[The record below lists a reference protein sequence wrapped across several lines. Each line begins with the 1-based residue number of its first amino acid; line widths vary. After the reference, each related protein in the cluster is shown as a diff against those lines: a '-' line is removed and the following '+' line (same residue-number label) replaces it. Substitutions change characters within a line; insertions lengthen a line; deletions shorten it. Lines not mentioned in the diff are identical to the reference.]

1 MTLPREQRILEKNRR
16 RFDALVHALDSLSIK
31 KDEALL
37 ARIQHAVNFA
47 VQNDTGCFCSPE
59 IEAKLCK
66 IAQSLPDHNEK
77 NPLPPGTILHVMTTA
92 YRSGGHTRV
101 VERWI
106 ANSPPEENHSVIIIN
121 QEPMHFPFL
130 LEGIVMARGG
140 RVLQLPPVKHTEKGA
155 ILRSLSSGASKIILH
170 VHMYDPVPILAY
182 GTSSFT
188 IPVIFFNHADHL
200 FWIGASITDLC
211 ADMSRWRCDF
221 SRRRRGISRAC
232 LLPIPIDERF
242 PPLSRDEARRT
253 LGISTEAR
261 VIVTMAQEYKY
272 SCYQDFDFFS
282 FLLRITTEH
291 PERIILAIGP
301 SPTHPLWE
309 LLQSVSAGRIR
320 ACGEIPYEK
329 IGVYLYSA
337 DLYVE
342 SFPFPSFTSLL
353 DVANLGIP
361 TLSLRLPL
369 PHLDS
374 IEASGTICQ
383 TIDDLCHR
391 IDAALLNTPST
402 TLMIN
407 AISLDHRREG
417 WLTHLKA
424 LYNACPATHQVTKIS
439 AASLDRSIG
448 ELEAYLHYLKVNL
461 RGDHATL
468 LRRQVTLLFELL
480 RLMFHFSLFDTSGR
494 LVLWHHLRKSVE
506 LLLNT
511 FPKIASKCLGRKRK
525 CERCLNEVS

>member
-1 MTLPREQRILEKNRR
+1 MNGSLKKYILKTNQLYFDTLV
-16 RFDALVHALDSLSIK
+16 RFINFQSN
-31 KDEALL
+31 KDYDVVL
-37 ARIQHAVNFA
+37 ARIQRAVRFA
-47 VQNDTGCFCSPE
+47 VQNDTGCYCSPE

-77 NPLPPGTILHVMTTA
+77 SPLSPGTILHVMTTA

-106 ANSPPEENHSVIIIN
+106 ANSPPEENHSVVLIN
-121 QEPMHFPFL
+121 QEPMHFPYL
-130 LEGIVMARGG
+130 LEGIVTARGG
-140 RVLQLPPVKHTEKGA
+140 RVHQLPPVKYTEKGA
-155 ILRSLSSGASKIILH
+155 ILRSLSSGASKIVLH
-170 VHMYDPVPILAY
+170 VHMYDPVPIIAY

-200 FWIGASITDLC
+200 FWIGVSIADLC
-211 ADMSRWRCDF
+211 ADMSLWRCAF
-221 SRRRRGISRAC
+221 SLRRRGITNVGF
-232 LLPIPIDERF
+232 LPIPIDERF

-282 FLLRITTEH
+282 FLLRITAEH
-291 PERIILAIGP
+291 PERIVLAIGP

-309 LLQSVSAGRIR
+309 LLQSASAGRIR
-320 ACGEIPYEK
+320 ACGEISYEK

-374 IEASGTICQ
+374 IETSETICP

-391 IDAALLNTPST
+391 IDAALLNPPST
-402 TLMIN
+402 TIMIN
-407 AISLDHRREG
+407 AITRDHRREG

-448 ELEAYLHYLKVNL
+448 ELEAYLHSLKVNL

-480 RLMFHFSLFDTSGR
+480 RLMFHFSLFDTSCR

-511 FPKIASKCLGRKRK
+511 FPKIASKCLGRKRN
-525 CERCLNEVS
+525 CERYLNEVS

>member
-1 MTLPREQRILEKNRR
+1 MISLREKRILEKNRR

-31 KDEALL
+31 MDEALL

-47 VQNDTGCFCSPE
+47 LQNDTGCFCSPE

-77 NPLPPGTILHVMTTA
+77 SPLPPGTILHVMTTA

-106 ANSPPEENHSVIIIN
+106 ANSPPEENHSVVLIN
-121 QEPMHFPFL
+121 QESMHFPFL
-130 LEGIVMARGG
+130 LEEIVTARGG
-140 RVLQLPPVKHTEKGA
+140 LLLQLPPVPQTEKGS
-155 ILRSLSSGASKIILH
+155 ILRALSCGAAKIVLH
-170 VHMYDPVPILAY
+170 VHMFDPVPILAY

-200 FWIGASITDLC
+200 FWIGVSIADLC
-211 ADMSRWRCDF
+211 ADMSLWRCAF
-221 SRRRRGISRAC
+221 SLRRRGITNVGF
-232 LLPIPIDERF
+232 LPIPIDERF

-253 LGISTEAR
+253 LGILPEDR

-272 SCYQDFDFFS
+272 SCYQNFDFFS
-282 FLLRITTEH
+282 FLLRITAEH
-291 PERIILAIGP
+291 PERIVFAIGP

-309 LLQSVSAGRIR
+309 LLQSASAGRIR
-320 ACGEIPYEK
+320 ACGEISYEK

-374 IEASGTICQ
+374 IETSETICP

-391 IDAALLNTPST
+391 IDAALLNPPST

-407 AISLDHRREG
+407 AITRDHRREG

-448 ELEAYLHYLKVNL
+448 ELEAYLHYLKLNL

-468 LRRQVTLLFELL
+468 LRRQVTLLLKLL
-480 RLMFHFSLFDTSGR
+480 RLMYHFSFFDASGQ

-525 CERCLNEVS
+525 CERCLNEES